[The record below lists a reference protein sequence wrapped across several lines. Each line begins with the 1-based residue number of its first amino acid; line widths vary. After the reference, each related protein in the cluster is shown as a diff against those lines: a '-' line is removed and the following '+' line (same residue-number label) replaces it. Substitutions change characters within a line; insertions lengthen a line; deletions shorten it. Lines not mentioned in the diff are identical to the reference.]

1 MEQRQQQEQ
10 DVLNQ
15 IKEELNKVQ
24 ILIKCLVLYYLNIG
38 VFYNEPW

>member
-15 IKEELNKVQ
+15 IKEELNNKRATEQ
-24 ILIKCLVLYYLNIG
+24 SLKDKLGIK
-38 VFYNEPW
+38 